1 VFQAVTR
8 RGTMPMSSSILQA
21 DRVHLRH
28 PVAPGASRSFD
39 GIICFGGEDWWYH
52 NRGHYDM
59 QMMRRLSRMCP
70 VLYVNS
76 IGMRV
81 PRPGEGR
88 MFVRRIGRKLRS
100 LRRGMVQIA
109 DNFAVF
115 SPFVLPGRRGL
126 ALTRRLLA
134 RAVRSAARKQKI
146 THPLVWVACPTAA
159 EVIDALHPAAVLYQ
173 RTDRYEHFNGVNVD
187 RISAYDAR
195 LKARADLTVFC
206 SKFLYEREA
215 DDCRS
220 ACIVDHGVDFERFEA
235 ASSGVAALPRDIAAL
250 GRPRIGFVG
259 AIDAHTF
266 DPDLFLE
273 VARRIPT
280 ARFVLVGPCS
290 LPAGWC
296 QASNVS
302 ILGQR
307 PYEEIHSYMAA
318 CDVLIMPWRRSEWI
332 EACNPVKLKE
342 YLATGRPVVS
352 TDFPELR
359 AYDGLVRSVRD
370 AEAFAEAVRSAL
382 RDGGDPRPRR
392 QRVCRENWSSK
403 AQAVLDELAARG
415 LSVKRSFDRGSS
427 PRAVM
432 LSNRRLELPP
442 AGSTLVTIASQ
453 AGRTAARVGRR
464 RPEAN
469 AAGAST

>member
-1 VFQAVTR
+1 
-8 RGTMPMSSSILQA
+8 MSRSILQA
-21 DRVHLRH
+21 DCVRLGHTAT
-28 PVAPGASRSFD
+28 PVASRSFD
-39 GIICFGGEDWWYH
+39 GVICFGGEDWWYH

-59 QMMRRLSRMCP
+59 QMMRRLSSMVP

-115 SPFVLPGRRGL
+115 SPFVLPGRRGI
-126 ALTRRLLA
+126 ALTKRLLT
-134 RAVRSAARKQKI
+134 RAVRSAARAQHI
-146 THPLVWVACPTAA
+146 AHPLVWVVCPTAA

-173 RTDRYEHFNGVNVD
+173 RTDRYEHFHGVD
-187 RISAYDAR
+187 AGRISAYDAR
-195 LKARADLTVFC
+195 LKTRADLTVFC
-206 SKFLYEREA
+206 SRFLYEREA

-220 ACIVDHGVDFERFEA
+220 ACIVDHGVEFERFEA
-235 ASSGVAALPRDIAAL
+235 ASSKVASLPRDIAAL

-273 VARRIPT
+273 VARRMPA

-296 QASNVS
+296 RLGNVS

-307 PYEEIHSYMAA
+307 PYEEIHSYMTA
-318 CDVLIMPWRRSEWI
+318 CDVLIMPWQRSEWI

-342 YLATGRPVVS
+342 YLATGRPIVS

-359 AYDGLVRSVRD
+359 AYDGLVRTVRD
-370 AEAFAEAVRSAL
+370 AEAFAEAIRSAL

-392 QRVCRENWSSK
+392 ERVCKESWSSK
-403 AQAVLDELAARG
+403 AQAVLDALAVGGVLPKLSCGRG
-415 LSVKRSFDRGSS
+415 GS
-427 PRAVM
+427 PWTAMR
-432 LSNRRLELPP
+432 LNRRTELPQ
-442 AGSTLVTIASQ
+442 AGSALVTIASKP
-453 AGRTAARVGRR
+453 GTTTACGGLR
-464 RPEAN
+464 RPESKAVR
-469 AAGAST
+469 AST